1 VGGVCGRARS
11 RWLFWLVFAVLVG
24 SCTTTPSSGP
34 PTTSVTGTC
43 VEPPVSERTSSSSV
57 TLTVDPNPVT
67 AGSVASLSIDSRL
80 PGELVD
86 GVATWWQCWNGTE
99 WVDTYLVER
108 DWGNGPT
115 TLKIEPGVTTTI
127 PALGLA
133 VPNTAAIL
141 IPDVA
146 PGTYRIRDELGVPSR
161 VEDQTPS
168 ETDKAT
174 ALVIVHVVAGDAGT
188 SNMTTTPTE
197 TAATPTVTTVP
208 EPVTLG
214 VELFGPGVPASDR
227 WREVVTIHYGE
238 AENQVGLDQLAGVGP
253 EFGAL
258 AADGTWWILDSQK
271 RRVAVFDSQGGL
283 VQAFDTGRVAEQFP
297 TVLDDGTFV
306 AIAFERAL
314 TIGDGRVET
323 WQLADSFSPLVDD
336 GSVLYGRSSA
346 LYPRLSVTDSGV
358 SLVSGVE
365 WLKTRGGVEFR
376 VDANDETG
384 QVAVVFNGDPPV
396 RVRLVPYLA
405 DDPNTQ
411 IAVAPLYV
419 VSGVDN
425 TVSLVL
431 VGADNGNNVAALVSI
446 TPDGTLDAAVPLPPG
461 FFFDSVEPLFGHLV
475 VQPGTSSLYLVTTD
489 KTGLHAYQF
498 TGPEADGSRS
508 EVTTPS
514 GRMLDCPS
522 DLIETATFDLLA
534 DAVGSDTPKAAL
546 DQFQT
551 VEHFTGEPTVEEQT
565 SDKVVFVF
573 TDIDGNRLGRV
584 FVGLTDNGWFALG
597 EEQCGQR

>member
-1 VGGVCGRARS
+1 MTSGDQRTHQKVNRTWRAVR
-11 RWLFWLVFAVLVG
+11 RRLGWLALVTLVA
-24 SCTTTPSSGP
+24 SCTTTPSAGP
-34 PTTSVTGTC
+34 STTSASC
-43 VEPPVSERTSSSSV
+43 VEPPASEQTSSSSV

-67 AGSVASLSIDSRL
+67 PGSVATLSVDSRI
-80 PGELVD
+80 PQGLVD

-99 WVDTYLVER
+99 WIDTYLVER
-108 DWGNGPT
+108 DYGNGPT

-127 PALGLA
+127 PALGLG
-133 VPNTAAIL
+133 VPNSATII

-146 PGTYRIRDELGVPSR
+146 PGLYRIRDELDSQGSEPIAGFVL
-161 VEDQTPS
+161 VEVVSEHPTGETGTVGDGSQT
-168 ETDKAT
+168 T
-174 ALVIVHVVAGDAGT
+174 AST
-188 SNMTTTPTE
+188 STIPEPITHDV
-197 TAATPTVTTVP
+197 TVTLT
-208 EPVTLG
+208 
-214 VELFGPGVPASDR
+214 GPGVPASD
-227 WREVVTIHYGE
+227 WWSEVLTIRYGE
-238 AENQVGLDQLAGVGP
+238 TEQWLGFDQLAGVGP
-253 EFGAL
+253 EFGAV
-258 AADGTWWILDSQK
+258 APDGTWWILDTQK
-271 RRVAVFDSQGGL
+271 HRVAVFDSQGRF
-283 VQAFDTGRVAEQFP
+283 VRAFDTGRVAGQFP

-306 AIAFERAL
+306 AIAFDQAL

>member
-1 VGGVCGRARS
+1 
-11 RWLFWLVFAVLVG
+11 
-24 SCTTTPSSGP
+24 
-34 PTTSVTGTC
+34 
-43 VEPPVSERTSSSSV
+43 
-57 TLTVDPNPVT
+57 
-67 AGSVASLSIDSRL
+67 
-80 PGELVD
+80 LVD
-86 GVATWWQCWNGTE
+86 GVATWWQWWNGTE
-99 WVDTYLVER
+99 WIDTYLVER
-108 DWGNGPT
+108 DYGNGPT
-115 TLKIEPGVTTTI
+115 TFKIEPGLTTTI

-133 VPNTAAIL
+133 VPNSATII

-146 PGTYRIRDELGVPSR
+146 PGLYRIRDELGSQGSEPITGFVL
-161 VEDQTPS
+161 VEVVSDHSTGEAGTVGDGSQTTPS
-168 ETDKAT
+168 
-174 ALVIVHVVAGDAGT
+174 T
-188 SNMTTTPTE
+188 STI
-197 TAATPTVTTVP
+197 P
-208 EPVTLG
+208 EPETHDLAVTLT
-214 VELFGPGVPASDR
+214 GPGVPASDS
-227 WREVVTIHYGE
+227 WSEVLTIRYGD
-238 AENQVGLDQLAGVGP
+238 AEDQVGLDQLAGVGP
-253 EFGAL
+253 EF
-258 AADGTWWILDSQK
+258 AAVAPDGTWWVLDSQK
-271 RRVAVFDSQGGL
+271 DRVAVFDSQGRF
-283 VQAFDTGRVAEQFP
+283 VQAFDTRRVAGQFP
-297 TVLDDGTFV
+297 TVLDDGVFV